1 MVSGY
6 NNAYDEKRSIE
17 NRGGWL
23 MKLTLIRNAAMIWE
37 YGGARILT
45 DPDFS
50 PKHGRPS
57 FSGGPGNPK
66 AALPLTPEQI
76 LSGVEQ
82 MILSHLHRDHFD
94 PVAREV
100 IPKTLPVF
108 CQPGDEDEIRAAGFE
123 NVTPI
128 KAALDW
134 RGIHITRVD
143 GHHGLGQVETM
154 MGKVSGFV
162 LQADNEPTVYWA
174 GDTVLCEE
182 VRDAIADFQPD
193 VIITHSSGAT
203 WADDVGDPALIVMDA
218 AQTVQ
223 VCQLAPNSKIIPIHM
238 DSLDHGTVSRS
249 DLAERAREAGVDAA
263 RLIIP
268 QDGQTIEL

>member
-1 MVSGY
+1 
-6 NNAYDEKRSIE
+6 
-17 NRGGWL
+17 
-23 MKLTLIRNAAMIWE
+23 MKLTLIRNATLILE
-37 YGGARILT
+37 YGGARILI

-57 FSGGPGNPK
+57 FSGGPGNPI

-82 MILSHLHRDHFD
+82 IILSHLHRDHFD

-108 CQPGDEDEIRAAGFE
+108 CQPDDEGEIRAVGFAD
-123 NVTPI
+123 VTPI
-128 KAALDW
+128 KAAIGW
-134 RGIHITRVD
+134 RGIHLSRVD

-162 LQADNEPTVYWA
+162 LQAENEPTVYWA

-182 VRDAIADFQPD
+182 VRDAIADFEPD
-193 VIITHSSGAT
+193 VIVTHSSGAR
-203 WADDVGDPALIVMDA
+203 WADDVGERVLIVMDA
-218 AQTVQ
+218 EQTVQ
-223 VCQLAPNSKIIPIHM
+223 VCQLAPNSIIVAAHM
-238 DSLDHGTVSRS
+238 ESLDHGTVSRS
-249 DLAERAREAGVDAA
+249 DLAERARAAGVDEA

-268 QDGQTIEL
+268 QDGQTIELT